1 MTREQKISQVTIWG
15 AIGNLLLTAFKLVA
29 GLLGRSSAMIADA
42 IHSLSDLVSD
52 IVVLVMVKVSS
63 KGVDKN
69 HDYGHGKFETL
80 ATVVVAVILLWVGI
94 ELLIEGIGKI
104 RLVIMG
110 DTLPVPGTIALWAAL
125 ISILVKEILYQW
137 TSRVGKKVNSPAMI
151 TNAWHHRSD
160 ALSSIGA
167 ALGIGGAICF
177 GGKWVILDPIVGCI
191 ISIFIV
197 IIAVK
202 MAIPAL
208 YELTDGSL
216 PEEIEQQII
225 QLILSVDGVTNVHDL
240 RTRRNGPII
249 IIGVHI
255 VVDPNMTVAKAHH
268 LTVLAENAIRNQFG
282 NETQIS
288 IHIEPTEEA
297 E

>member
-15 AIGNLLLTAFKLVA
+15 AVGNLLLTVFKLIA
-29 GLLGRSSAMIADA
+29 GLFGRSSAMIADA

-63 KGVDKN
+63 KGVDKS

-104 RLVIMG
+104 RLVIVG
-110 DTLPVPGTIALWAAL
+110 ETLPVPGTIALGAAL
-125 ISILVKEILYQW
+125 VSILVKEILYQW

-167 ALGIGGAICF
+167 AIGIGGAICF

-197 IIAVK
+197 VIAVK

-216 PEEIEQQII
+216 PEQVEQQII

>member
-63 KGVDKN
+63 KGVDKS

-80 ATVVVAVILLWVGI
+80 ATVVVAVILLWVGV

-104 RLVIMG
+104 RLVIVG
-110 DTLPVPGTIALWAAL
+110 ETLPVPGQIALWAAL

-197 IIAVK
+197 VIAVK

>member
-1 MTREQKISQVTIWG
+1 MTREQKISQVTIWS

-63 KGVDKN
+63 KGVDKS

-104 RLVIMG
+104 RLVIVG
-110 DTLPVPGTIALWAAL
+110 ETLPVPGTIALWAAL

-167 ALGIGGAICF
+167 AIGIGGAICF

-197 IIAVK
+197 VIAVK

>member
-80 ATVVVAVILLWVGI
+80 ATVVVAVILLWVGV

-137 TSRVGKKVNSPAMI
+137 TSRVRKKVNSPAMI

-197 IIAVK
+197 VIAVK

>member
-15 AIGNLLLTAFKLVA
+15 AVGNLLLTVFKLIA
-29 GLLGRSSAMIADA
+29 GLFGRSSAMIADA

-80 ATVVVAVILLWVGI
+80 ATVVVAIILLWVGV

-104 RLVIMG
+104 RLVLVG
-110 DTLPVPGTIALWAAL
+110 ETLPVPGTIALWAAL

-137 TSRVGKKVNSPAMI
+137 TSRVGKKVNSSAMI

-167 ALGIGGAICF
+167 AIGIGGAICF

-197 IIAVK
+197 VIAVK

-216 PEEIEQQII
+216 PEEIEQHIM

-240 RTRRNGPII
+240 RTRRNGPIM
-249 IIGVHI
+249 IIGAHI
-255 VVDPNMTVAKAHH
+255 VVDPNMTVANAHH

>member
-80 ATVVVAVILLWVGI
+80 ATVVVAVILLWVGV

-104 RLVIMG
+104 RLVIVG
-110 DTLPVPGTIALWAAL
+110 ETLPVPGTIALWAAL

-197 IIAVK
+197 VIAVK

>member
-52 IVVLVMVKVSS
+52 IVVLVMVRVSS

-80 ATVVVAVILLWVGI
+80 ATVVVAVILLWVGV

-110 DTLPVPGTIALWAAL
+110 DTLPVPGQIALWAAL

-167 ALGIGGAICF
+167 AIGIGGAICF

-191 ISIFIV
+191 ISIFIIV
-197 IIAVK
+197 IAIK

-216 PEEIEQQII
+216 PEDTEQQII

-255 VVDPNMTVAKAHH
+255 VVDPNMTVAQAHH

>member
-80 ATVVVAVILLWVGI
+80 ATVVVAVILLWVGV

-104 RLVIMG
+104 RLVLIG
-110 DTLPVPGTIALWAAL
+110 ETLPVPGTIALWAAL

-137 TSRVGKKVNSPAMI
+137 TSRVGKKVNSSAMI

-167 ALGIGGAICF
+167 AIGIGGAICF

-197 IIAVK
+197 VIAVK

-216 PEEIEQQII
+216 PEEIEQHIM

-240 RTRRNGPII
+240 RTRRNGPIM
-249 IIGVHI
+249 IIGAHI
-255 VVDPNMTVAKAHH
+255 VVDPNMTVANAHH

>member
-80 ATVVVAVILLWVGI
+80 ATVVVAVILLWVGV
-94 ELLIEGIGKI
+94 ELLIEGISKI
-104 RLVIMG
+104 RLVLIG
-110 DTLPVPGTIALWAAL
+110 ETLPVPGTIALWAAL

-137 TSRVGKKVNSPAMI
+137 TSRVGKKVNSSAMI

-167 ALGIGGAICF
+167 AIGIGGAICF

-197 IIAVK
+197 VIAVK

-216 PEEIEQQII
+216 PEEIEQHIM

-240 RTRRNGPII
+240 RTRRNGPIM
-249 IIGVHI
+249 IIGAHI
-255 VVDPNMTVAKAHH
+255 VVDPNMTVANAHH

>member
-15 AIGNLLLTAFKLVA
+15 AVGNLLLTVFKLIA

-80 ATVVVAVILLWVGI
+80 ATVVVAVILLWVGV
-94 ELLIEGIGKI
+94 ELLIEGISKI
-104 RLVIMG
+104 RLVLIG
-110 DTLPVPGTIALWAAL
+110 ETLPVPGTIALWAAL

-137 TSRVGKKVNSPAMI
+137 TSRVGKKVNSSAMI

-167 ALGIGGAICF
+167 AIGIGGAICF

-197 IIAVK
+197 VIAVK

-216 PEEIEQQII
+216 PEEIEQHIM

-240 RTRRNGPII
+240 RTRRNGPIM
-249 IIGVHI
+249 IIGAHI
-255 VVDPNMTVAKAHH
+255 VVDPNMTVANAHH

>member
-15 AIGNLLLTAFKLVA
+15 AIGNLVLTAFKLVA

-52 IVVLVMVKVSS
+52 IVVLVMVRVSS

-80 ATVVVAVILLWVGI
+80 ATVVVAVILLWVGV

-110 DTLPVPGTIALWAAL
+110 DTLPVPGQIALWAAL

-197 IIAVK
+197 VIAVK

-268 LTVLAENAIRNQFG
+268 LTVLAENAIRDQFG

>member
-15 AIGNLLLTAFKLVA
+15 AVGNLLLTVFKLIA
-29 GLLGRSSAMIADA
+29 GLFGRSSAMIADA

-63 KGVDKN
+63 KGVDDN

-80 ATVVVAVILLWVGI
+80 ATVVVAIILLWVGV

-104 RLVIMG
+104 RLVLVG
-110 DTLPVPGTIALWAAL
+110 ETLPVPGTIALWAAL

-137 TSRVGKKVNSPAMI
+137 TSRVGKKVNSSAMI

-167 ALGIGGAICF
+167 AIGIGGAICF

-197 IIAVK
+197 VIAVK

-216 PEEIEQQII
+216 PEEIEQHIM

-240 RTRRNGPII
+240 RTRRNGPIM
-249 IIGVHI
+249 IIGAHI
-255 VVDPNMTVAKAHH
+255 VVDPNMTVANAHH

>member
-197 IIAVK
+197 VIAVK

>member
-52 IVVLVMVKVSS
+52 IVVLVMVRVSS

-80 ATVVVAVILLWVGI
+80 ATVVVAVILLWVGV

-110 DTLPVPGTIALWAAL
+110 DTLPIPGQIALRAAL

-167 ALGIGGAICF
+167 AIGISGAICF

-191 ISIFIV
+191 ISIFIIV
-197 IIAVK
+197 IAIK

-216 PEEIEQQII
+216 PEDTEQQII

-255 VVDPNMTVAKAHH
+255 VVDPNMTVAQAHH
-268 LTVLAENAIRNQFG
+268 LTVLAENAIRDQFG

>member
-15 AIGNLLLTAFKLVA
+15 AVGNLLLTVFKLIA
-29 GLLGRSSAMIADA
+29 GLFGRSSAMIADA

-80 ATVVVAVILLWVGI
+80 ATVVVAVILLWVGV

-104 RLVIMG
+104 RLVLVG
-110 DTLPVPGTIALWAAL
+110 ETLPVPGTIALWAAL

-137 TSRVGKKVNSPAMI
+137 TSRVGKKVNSSAMI

-167 ALGIGGAICF
+167 AIGIGGAICF

-197 IIAVK
+197 VIAVK

-216 PEEIEQQII
+216 PEEIEQHIM

-240 RTRRNGPII
+240 RTRRNGPIM
-249 IIGVHI
+249 IIGAHI
-255 VVDPNMTVAKAHH
+255 VVDPNMTVANAHH

>member
-63 KGVDKN
+63 KGVDKS

-110 DTLPVPGTIALWAAL
+110 DTLPVPRQIALWAAL

-197 IIAVK
+197 VIAVK

>member
-63 KGVDKN
+63 KGVDKS

-104 RLVIMG
+104 RLVIVG
-110 DTLPVPGTIALWAAL
+110 ETLPVPGTIALWAAL

-197 IIAVK
+197 VIAVK

>member
-1 MTREQKISQVTIWG
+1 S
-15 AIGNLLLTAFKLVA
+15 
-29 GLLGRSSAMIADA
+29 
-42 IHSLSDLVSD
+42 
-52 IVVLVMVKVSS
+52 
-63 KGVDKN
+63 
-69 HDYGHGKFETL
+69 
-80 ATVVVAVILLWVGI
+80 
-94 ELLIEGIGKI
+94 
-104 RLVIMG
+104 
-110 DTLPVPGTIALWAAL
+110 
-125 ISILVKEILYQW
+125 
-137 TSRVGKKVNSPAMI
+137 AMI

-167 ALGIGGAICF
+167 AIGIGGAICF

-197 IIAVK
+197 VIAVK

-216 PEEIEQQII
+216 PEEIEQHIM

-240 RTRRNGPII
+240 RTRRNGPIM
-249 IIGVHI
+249 IIGAHI
-255 VVDPNMTVAKAHH
+255 VVDPNMTVANAHH

>member
-63 KGVDKN
+63 KGVDDN

-80 ATVVVAVILLWVGI
+80 ATVVVAIILLWVGV

-104 RLVIMG
+104 RLVLVG
-110 DTLPVPGTIALWAAL
+110 ETLPVPGTIALWAAL

-137 TSRVGKKVNSPAMI
+137 TSRVGKKVNSSAMI

-167 ALGIGGAICF
+167 AIGIGGAICF

-197 IIAVK
+197 VIAVK

-216 PEEIEQQII
+216 PEEIEQHIM

-240 RTRRNGPII
+240 RTRRNGPIM
-249 IIGVHI
+249 IIGAHI
-255 VVDPNMTVAKAHH
+255 VVDPNMTVANAHH

>member
-52 IVVLVMVKVSS
+52 IVVLVMVRVSS

-80 ATVVVAVILLWVGI
+80 ATVVVAVILLWVGV

-110 DTLPVPGTIALWAAL
+110 DTLPVPGQIALWAAL
-125 ISILVKEILYQW
+125 ISIWVKEALYQW

-167 ALGIGGAICF
+167 AIGISGAICF

-191 ISIFIV
+191 ISIFIIV
-197 IIAVK
+197 IAIK

-216 PEEIEQQII
+216 PEDTEQQII

-255 VVDPNMTVAKAHH
+255 VVDPNMTVAQAHH
-268 LTVLAENAIRNQFG
+268 LTVLAENAIRDQFG

>member
-15 AIGNLLLTAFKLVA
+15 AIGNLLLTAFKLVT

-52 IVVLVMVKVSS
+52 IVVLVMVRVSS

-80 ATVVVAVILLWVGI
+80 ATVVVAVILLWVGV

-110 DTLPVPGTIALWAAL
+110 DTLPVPGQIALWAAL
-125 ISILVKEILYQW
+125 ISIWVKEALYQW

-167 ALGIGGAICF
+167 AIGISGAICF

-191 ISIFIV
+191 ISIFIIV
-197 IIAVK
+197 IAIK

-208 YELTDGSL
+208 YELTEGSL
-216 PEEIEQQII
+216 PEDTEQQII

-255 VVDPNMTVAKAHH
+255 VVDPNMTVAQAHH
-268 LTVLAENAIRNQFG
+268 LTVLAENAIRDQFG

>member
-15 AIGNLLLTAFKLVA
+15 AVGNLLLTVFKLIA
-29 GLLGRSSAMIADA
+29 GLFGRSSAMIADA

-80 ATVVVAVILLWVGI
+80 ATVVVAVILLWVGV

-104 RLVIMG
+104 RLVLIG
-110 DTLPVPGTIALWAAL
+110 ETLPVPGTIALWAAL

-137 TSRVGKKVNSPAMI
+137 TSRVGKKVNSSAMI

-167 ALGIGGAICF
+167 AIGIGGAICF

-197 IIAVK
+197 VIAVK

-216 PEEIEQQII
+216 PEEIEQHIM

-240 RTRRNGPII
+240 RTRRNGPIM
-249 IIGVHI
+249 IIGAHI
-255 VVDPNMTVAKAHH
+255 VVDPNMTVANAHH